1 MSLIFFESSEGG
13 GSGYKSIYNFDLKYE
28 IKLHFS
34 LSVEISQ
41 KTETKL
47 VGYSLIGAKSIE
59 LIPSTYISCSGDCVD
74 KFYFKSKTEPYIELS
89 NFIFI
94 KNSIFRLEMIYVF
107 SNTFKGLLEQK
118 GILPYSEDNIG
129 EIILT
134 PSLPIILPIA
144 QSTIEF
150 TTSKQDTILN
160 LELKSEYFPQLP
172 IDNFIYKVNFTDKT
186 NFVIK
191 EDCFAIIK
199 ATFVVSV
206 SGTKTIT
213 GFYNINYTIN
223 NLEINIDSEQLID
236 SSGTTINIEKLIK
249 LSKDDQL
256 YIYTSLNVTPA
267 SLDVVCKQTISDI
280 SFTIV

>member
-1 MSLIFFESSEGG
+1 
-13 GSGYKSIYNFDLKYE
+13 
-28 IKLHFS
+28 
-34 LSVEISQ
+34 
-41 KTETKL
+41 
-47 VGYSLIGAKSIE
+47 
-59 LIPSTYISCSGDCVD
+59 
-74 KFYFKSKTEPYIELS
+74 
-89 NFIFI
+89 
-94 KNSIFRLEMIYVF
+94 
-107 SNTFKGLLEQK
+107 
-118 GILPYSEDNIG
+118 
-129 EIILT
+129 
-134 PSLPIILPIA
+134 
-144 QSTIEF
+144 
-150 TTSKQDTILN
+150 
-160 LELKSEYFPQLP
+160 
-172 IDNFIYKVNFTDKT
+172 
-186 NFVIK
+186 VIK

-223 NLEINIDSEQLID
+223 NLEINIYSEQLIA